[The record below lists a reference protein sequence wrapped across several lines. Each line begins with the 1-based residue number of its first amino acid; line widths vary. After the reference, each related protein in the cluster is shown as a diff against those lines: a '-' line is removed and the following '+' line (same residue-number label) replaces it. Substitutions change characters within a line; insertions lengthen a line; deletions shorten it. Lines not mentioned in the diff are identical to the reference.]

1 MKNLEHTYA
10 VIMAGGGGTRLWP
23 VSRNAKPKQLLP
35 IIGDETLFQS
45 TANRLKKFLP
55 AERIFVV
62 TAAQQAIEMI
72 AQAPDIPIRNF
83 LIEPQ
88 PKGTAA
94 VIGLAAFKLQSL
106 DEQASMIVLPADH
119 FIKNTDLFR
128 FLMYSAVEVAKAG
141 YLVTLG
147 ISPSFPATAYGYI
160 QQGEKIDGEF
170 LYPTYNVISFK
181 EKPDAAT
188 ANDFLR
194 RGDYS
199 WNSGIFIWKASSI
212 IEEFSNQMPELIKM
226 VAKLD
231 LSRVNSP
238 DEDFSEI
245 WAGIGI
251 ETIDY
256 GIMENARNVVV
267 LPAGGLGWSDVGSW
281 QSVFE
286 VLLPDENG
294 NVIVN
299 SEQVHLNTNNSMIY
313 RFGNNGGKLIVT
325 IGLDDVAIVDTD
337 DVLLVCRI
345 DESQK
350 VKDVVS
356 KLKNENKLGYL

>member
-1 MKNLEHTYA
+1 MNVMEHTYA

-35 IIGDETLFQS
+35 IIGNETLFQS
-45 TANRLKKFLP
+45 TANRLKTFLP
-55 AERIFVV
+55 ADRILVV
-62 TAAQQAIEMI
+62 TAEQQAIEMM
-72 AQAPDIPIRNF
+72 AQEPDIPNQNF

-94 VIGLAAFKLQSL
+94 VIALAAAKLYSL
-106 DEQASMIVLPADH
+106 DEHALMIVLPADH

-128 FLMYSAVEVAKAG
+128 FLMFSAAEVAKED

-147 ISPSFPATAYGYI
+147 IAPSYPATAYGYI
-160 QQGEKIDGEF
+160 QHGEKIDGQF
-170 LYPTYNVISFK
+170 IYPTYKVLSFK
-181 EKPDAAT
+181 EKPDAAI

-212 IEEFSNQMPELIKM
+212 ISEFSKQMPELIKK
-226 VAKLD
+226 VTSLD
-231 LSRVNSP
+231 FTRVNSP
-238 DEDFSEI
+238 DSKFSNIWSEI
-245 WAGIGI
+245 
-251 ETIDY
+251 EVDTIDY
-256 GIMENARNVVV
+256 GIMENAKNVVV

-286 VLLPDENG
+286 VMLPDENG

-299 SEQVHLNTNNSMIY
+299 AEQEHLNTNNSMIY
-313 RFGNNGGKLIVT
+313 RYGKNGGKLIVT
-325 IGLDDVAIVDTD
+325 IGLDDVAIIETD

-350 VKDVVS
+350 VKDVVLR
-356 KLKNENKLGYL
+356 LKNENKLGYL